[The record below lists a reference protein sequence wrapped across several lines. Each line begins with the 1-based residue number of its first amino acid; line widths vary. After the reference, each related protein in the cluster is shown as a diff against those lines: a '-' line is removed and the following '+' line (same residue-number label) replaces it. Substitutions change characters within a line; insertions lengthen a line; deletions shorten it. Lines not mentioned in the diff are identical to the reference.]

1 MMTMNIELPQTRLWQ
16 TIAGLIATVALWHS
30 SAYAQLDR
38 VYPVSGSTVTGKIT
52 DVQPDGVVI
61 SVGNSTQPFRID
73 DIRKITWEG
82 DPGPLTRGRDFAI
95 EGQYQSGLEQLK
107 TVDPS
112 SISREYIAA
121 DLLFYRAYCEAK
133 LAIAGQGSKDEAK
146 TSLLNFARN
155 HQKSFHFYESAELL
169 GDLAVSV
176 GDYAGATNYYGALGR
191 SASPLMKVRAAYLVA
206 HSALRQ
212 GNLDEAVTNF
222 EKVISANI
230 EGATAIR
237 LKNLAR
243 AGLAVAKAKKG
254 QGKEALAQ
262 SNDLIA
268 QLNLEDFEMAAR
280 VYNARGAANEALGDD
295 EAALLDYLHT
305 HLLFASAAD
314 AHAEAL
320 SRLVTLWGKVGKPE
334 EANQARQELQSRYP
348 GWGG

>member
-1 MMTMNIELPQTRLWQ
+1 MNLKLSQARHWRHVAGVIV
-16 TIAGLIATVALWHS
+16 TIALWTHS
-30 SAYAQLDR
+30 AHAQLDR
-38 VYPVSGSTVTGKIT
+38 VYPVSGSAVTGKIT

-61 SVGNSTQPFRID
+61 TVGSATQPFRID

-82 DPGPLTRGRDFAI
+82 DPGPLTRGRDFAM

-107 TVDPS
+107 TIDPAT
-112 SISREYIAA
+112 ISREYIAA

-133 LAIAGQGSKDEAK
+133 LAIAGQGNKEEAK

-155 HQKSFHFYESAELL
+155 YQKSYHFYESAELL

-176 GDYAGATNYYGALGR
+176 GDYAGATNYYNALSR
-191 SASPLMKVRAAYLVA
+191 SASPLLKVRAAYLVA
-206 HSALRQ
+206 LSALRQ
-212 GNLDEAVTNF
+212 EKLDEAVPNF

-230 EGATAIR
+230 EGTMGIR
-237 LKNLAR
+237 LKSLAK

-254 QGKEALAQ
+254 QGKEALAE

-268 QLNLEDFEMAAR
+268 QLNLDDFELAAR
-280 VYNARGAANEALGDD
+280 IYNARGAANEALGDD

-320 SRLVTLWGKVGKPE
+320 SRLVNLWGKVGKPE
-334 EANQARQELQSRYP
+334 EANEARQELQSRYP